1 MISASEYGTK
11 VLKSKHSHTMRTLLG
26 HWPGNHVAV
35 KARQDMTESCPDL
48 LFLLFLNISI
58 IIIIIII
65 IGFHATCNLA
75 AYPDWT

>member
-1 MISASEYGTK
+1 
-11 VLKSKHSHTMRTLLG
+11 MRTLFG
-26 HWPGNHVAV
+26 HWPGKDVAV

-48 LFLLFLNISI
+48 LFLLFLNIF
-58 IIIIIII
+58 IIII

>member
-1 MISASEYGTK
+1 
-11 VLKSKHSHTMRTLLG
+11 
-26 HWPGNHVAV
+26 
-35 KARQDMTESCPDL
+35 MTESCPDL

-65 IGFHATCNLA
+65 IIGFHATCNLA